1 MWGSRSLI
9 ITTQGV
15 NPNLSVIRVSCM
27 AVKRKQQQLHTL
39 NIPLEWILL
48 FPFVMQLI
56 GTIALLTTLSNYY
69 WTFLICGMMLLLSI
83 AFGVFAYR
91 WIKQKIEHIEIS
103 LEASNKNYK
112 TLFDILPIGISIT
125 DPNGNLIAGNLA
137 SEKILK
143 VPNQKLTSRTYDSH
157 EWQIVRFDGSPM
169 PSNEYASVRALAENR
184 EIDNVKMGLL
194 DDLGNVRWLSVSAAP
209 IPLEGYGVAI
219 DYLCGYQWA

>member
-48 FPFVMQLI
+48 LPFVMQLI

-91 WIKQKIEHIEIS
+91 WIKQKIEHIELS

-143 VPNQKLTSRTYDSH
+143 VPNQKLTSRD
-157 EWQIVRFDGSPM
+157 RK
-169 PSNEYASVRALAENR
+169 SV
-184 EIDNVKMGLL
+184 V
-194 DDLGNVRWLSVSAAP
+194 
-209 IPLEGYGVAI
+209 
-219 DYLCGYQWA
+219 